1 MPRHGGR
8 QQQRVATV
16 PGQHD
21 AAVGRRAG
29 QQVGHHGRQRLG
41 DGQHGT
47 RVAVPAIEESVRVED
62 VRVDRQPERSG
73 SQPGEPFF
81 LVVGQRPVHR
91 RDRADAPRRAPSEG
105 VRARRADGQRGH
117 ARRVEP
123 AAHHHRSRLAPRA
136 NRRRPAAGR
145 SRKPSTTVARVA
157 YACGPRRG
165 APPVGRHAAVP
176 RPPSTSAGGRPGRAG
191 RRPASC
197 RADPADR
204 RTPGGR
210 PPRGRGA
217 GRRRPVPAAG
227 W

>member
-29 QQVGHHGRQRLG
+29 QQIGHHGRQRLR

-47 RVAVPAIEESVRVED
+47 GVAVPAIEESVRVED
-62 VRVDRQPERSG
+62 VCVDRQPERSG

-91 RDRADAPRRAPSEG
+91 RDRADAQRRAPSAG

-117 ARRVEP
+117 ARRVES
-123 AAHHHRSRLAPRA
+123 AAHHHRGRLAPQPIVDGLLQDLAEVRDD
-136 NRRRPAAGR
+136 G
-145 SRKPSTTVARVA
+145 ARVA
-157 YACGPRRG
+157 HACGAAARRT
-165 APPVGRHAAVP
+165 ASRPTHACP

-217 GRRRPVPAAG
+217 GRRRPVSAAG